1 MADAGNGEYHNAVQH
16 QNRELR
22 TENDGLRAELLRLN
36 EERAIA
42 IEKHGKRCF
51 ERRPR
56 PIDWKRKIGDPG
68 TTTDPAERELINK
81 AACNQYN
88 MSCIWQKHGLHSV
101 PPNDRRIKRERRV
114 ANTDVGF
121 EDGKFFNFAG
131 LMEYPEIATRIIS
144 YTMVKH
150 TPISVVVRFDVHDVY
165 PPTQGGLDSKTGL
178 SYRFHWGGRA
188 CAINSAPLPGD
199 VLAPLLVCKDWY
211 EMFGTAF
218 YFRNS
223 FSFESLGEFQ
233 IFYDRTPSQFIE
245 RVRAMMIT
253 WIGSNMPASNPRG
266 NRSSHCPSRHAMHQ
280 LNKFTNLQIF
290 EIRINES
297 SADRMRRSHE
307 NKPKKRPLLKSTKN
321 HQNSTENRSLR
332 TLRGLDSITQLR
344 GLERLEIFDY
354 NRKYPR
360 ATIRDRTFLEDTRRQ
375 VYTPKTDTDNAKA
388 DLKSRKP
395 LWRREGP
402 GGWVRSSQVGNIVLC
417 IYGLPLD
424 KTQDERPN
432 NARDDM
438 DDDDNDAG
446 GGDDQNPGDD
456 NDADDDDDDDDQG
469 DNDNHNPHDDS
480 DSESEDD
487 DAPDQGSNALSAVPT
502 ASMAGNFG
510 HGGGENDDEEDD
522 DIDMDKLDLNQGK
535 KLGDDSDD
543 DDFEFIHSEKL
554 PPIKGEEYDEL
565 EFLHSVKR
573 PTQTIDLSQLPD
585 MEDPDTPLPS
595 IEQDEVKQEVKS
607 EDPTAAESR
616 ASMESIPFFD
626 GQTRPQREVVSPF
639 GRLTPRR
646 GSSPQSSL
654 FVRQSPSAR
663 SAFSS
668 RLSGYFGSPG
678 SERKRSFEDEDDD
691 GAPLSV
697 RRRLSDM
704 TVTENEIEK

>member
-1 MADAGNGEYHNAVQH
+1 MADARNGEYHDAVQH

-22 TENDGLRAELLRLN
+22 TENDGLRAEVLRLN

-42 IEKHGKRCF
+42 IEKHGKKCF

-56 PIDWKRKIGDPG
+56 PIDWKRKFGDPG
-68 TTTDPAERELINK
+68 TTTDMAERELIRK

-88 MSCIWQKHGLHSV
+88 MSCIWQKHCLYSV
-101 PPNDRRIKRERRV
+101 PPNDRRIRKERRV

-233 IFYDRTPSQFIE
+233 IFCDRTLPQFIE
-245 RVRAMMIT
+245 RIRAMMIT

-266 NRSSHCPSRHAMHQ
+266 NKSTHCPSRHAMHQ

-307 NKPKKRPLLKSTKN
+307 TKPKKRPLLKSTKN

-360 ATIRDRTFLEDTRRQ
+360 ATIRDRTFLEDARRQ

-388 DLKSRKP
+388 DLKSLKP

-432 NARDDM
+432 NARDDL

-446 GGDDQNPGDD
+446 GGGDQNPGGGNDARDDDHDQGGND
-456 NDADDDDDDDDQG
+456 ND
-469 DNDNHNPHDDS
+469 NPHDDS
-480 DSESEDD
+480 DSESDD
-487 DAPDQGSNALSAVPT
+487 DDTADQGGNALRAAP
-502 ASMAGNFG
+502 APSMAGNLG
-510 HGGGENDDEEDD
+510 HGGSENDEDE
-522 DIDMDKLDLNQGK
+522 DIEMGRLDLTQGRK
-535 KLGDDSDD
+535 SGDDSDD
-543 DDFEFIHSEKL
+543 DDFESIYSENLSPVKVDDDNELESIHSDNL
-554 PPIKGEEYDEL
+554 PA
-565 EFLHSVKR
+565 
-573 PTQTIDLSQLPD
+573 QTIDLSQLPD
-585 MEDPDTPLPS
+585 KEDPDTVFPS
-595 IEQDEVKQEVKS
+595 IERDDINEEVKS

-616 ASMESIPFFD
+616 DSMESIPFFD
-626 GQTRPQREVVSPF
+626 GPTRPQREVVSPF

-678 SERKRSFEDEDDD
+678 SERKRSFEDDDD
-691 GAPLSV
+691 DDAAPISV

-704 TVTENEIEK
+704 TVTGNEIEK